1 MFFVNGHANNLTF
14 DDAGTEW
21 GCTASV
27 PDGGIPNEHGMCCNI
42 PHGRCSGCILCGPHS
57 SRSGTW
63 FLGRD
68 GWCDGQAVR
77 PWVIDITAQLVPSPG
92 VNNVSYVGLFQG
104 ATPNPTTPGAVI
116 IMQSF
121 VSLYGA
127 LNGNDT
133 TGILR
138 NQEGLELALA

>member
-21 GCTASV
+21 GCTSSI
-27 PDGGIPNEHGMCCNI
+27 PDGGIPNEHGTCVTYLNNCV
-42 PHGRCSGCILCGPHS
+42 GCILSGPRS
-57 SRSGTW
+57 LRSGTW

-77 PWVIDITAQLVPSPG
+77 PWVIDITAQLVPSPE

-127 LNGNDT
+127 LNGNAT
-133 TGILR
+133 TGILY
-138 NQEGLELALA
+138 NQEGLELAVA